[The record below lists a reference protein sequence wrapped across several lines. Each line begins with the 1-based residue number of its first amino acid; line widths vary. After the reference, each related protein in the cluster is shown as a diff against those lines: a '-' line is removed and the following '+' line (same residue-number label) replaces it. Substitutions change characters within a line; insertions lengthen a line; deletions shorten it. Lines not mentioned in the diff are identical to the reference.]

1 MVNLTKR
8 KFSNGRKSRKNFS
21 NCGSWKKVNNKNPM
35 PSKMYGGSPQSE
47 LVMNDTM
54 KQPVLNDYITS
65 PRIRQEGYSD
75 AFPAAMCGGSPA
87 SDMVME
93 NLNDMANTESYPPEP
108 KVAGNM
114 NSLKL
119 YQTTGG
125 ARRRSHRSKSRNNN
139 KHKKHSKKNNKNR
152 KTNNN
157 KKHNKKSRSNK
168 RHNHNNRNNRNRVM
182 RGGASDW
189 MISQNSLGNI
199 NAPEQPASWVGQ
211 FSQSTATSR
220 DMLMNPPTMG
230 LAGSGYPMGSLEG
243 SNVRMTG
250 APL

>member
-8 KFSNGRKSRKNFS
+8 KFSNGRKSRKNFN

-35 PSKMYGGSPQSE
+35 NKPMHGGSPQSD

-54 KQPVLNDYITS
+54 KSPVLNDYVTS

-75 AFPAAMCGGSPA
+75 ALPAAMCGGSPA
-87 SDMVME
+87 SDMTMQNVT
-93 NLNDMANTESYPPEP
+93 DSATTSSYPPEP
-108 KVAGNM
+108 KVVGNM
-114 NSLKL
+114 NSLNL

-125 ARRRSHRSKSRNNN
+125 ARRRSHRSKSRNNI
-139 KHKKHSKKNNKNR
+139 KHKKHSKKTNKNR

-168 RHNHNNRNNRNRVM
+168 RNKRNNRNRMM

-189 MISQNSLGNI
+189 MASQNSLGNI
-199 NAPEQPASWVGQ
+199 NAPEQPASWVAQ
-211 FSQSTATSR
+211 FGQSTATSR
-220 DMLMNPPTMG
+220 DMLMNPPTLG

-243 SNVRMTG
+243 ANVRMTG